1 MRIREPGKITEGLY
15 LLGLEE
21 SSIYLLE
28 GEKESMLINGG
39 MNYTVPVLLD
49 QFKKFGIDEE
59 KITKMLIL
67 HAHFDH
73 VGIIPFFKRRNPS
86 IDVFASKRGWEI
98 LGMPKAIQ
106 TINEFSREVA
116 KYLGRMEFYEG
127 YYLDWGDDING
138 LAVSKG
144 DRFDLGGL
152 EIEIYETP
160 GHSSCSISAYVP
172 SLKVLFPSDG
182 GGVPFKNTSM
192 IAGNSNFTKYQ
203 QSLEILKHLDADY
216 VCGDHY
222 GYVTRGEAKHF
233 IEDTARMAAAF
244 RSHMEAVYLKT
255 RDIDVAAKQLNQEFS
270 GEIAEYMVPPEI
282 YEGVIRQMVRHMA
295 TVLEG
300 KDHV

>member
-1 MRIREPGKITEGLY
+1 MRIREPGKITDGLY

-28 GEKESMLINGG
+28 GENEFMMINGG
-39 MNYTVPVLLD
+39 LNYTAPVLLD

-59 KITKMLIL
+59 KIKKILIL

-116 KYLGRMEFYEG
+116 KYLGRTKLYTG
-127 YYLDWGDDING
+127 KNLDWGDDIKG
-138 LAVSKG
+138 LAVSEG
-144 DRFDLGGL
+144 DRLDLGGM

-160 GHSSCSISAYVP
+160 GHSSCSVSAYVP

-182 GGVPFKNTSM
+182 GGVPFKNTSV
-192 IAGNSNFTKYQ
+192 IAGNSNFTRYQ
-203 QSLEILKHLDADY
+203 QSLERLKQVNADY

-222 GYVTRGEAKHF
+222 GCVTGEEAKHF
-233 IEDTARMAAAF
+233 IEDTAHLAA
-244 RSHMEAVYLKT
+244 
-255 RDIDVAAKQLNQEFS
+255 EF
-270 GEIAEYMVPPEI
+270 
-282 YEGVIRQMVRHMA
+282 Q
-295 TVLEG
+295 
-300 KDHV
+300 